1 MTVALRLCNY
11 LSGAAL
17 GLAVL
22 GLGPGAAR
30 AAVHTTATAGP
41 WNAFRGTATDG
52 HPLCGVSTFDDPPG
66 SAVLIKYFRGD
77 THLVVQLEKQSWAI
91 PRGSHVPV
99 RLRFDRYSAWTARA
113 TGAGR
118 FLELTVGDHEI
129 RRFLREFRLSYRLTV
144 RFPAGNEPRWHTDL
158 TGTDAI
164 TADFADCVGKM
175 RAASAPTQPY
185 VAPAPTGPSPAPRQ
199 NPAAQPGG
207 DSSSYR

>member
-1 MTVALRLCNY
+1 MTVALRLCNV

-22 GLGPGAAR
+22 GLAPRGAG
-30 AAVHTTATAGP
+30 AAVHTTATAGA

-91 PRGSHVPV
+91 PRGAHVPV
-99 RLRFDRYSAWTARA
+99 RLRFDQYSAWTARA

-158 TGTDAI
+158 TGTNAI
-164 TADFADCVGKM
+164 VADFADCVGRM

-185 VAPAPTGPSPAPRQ
+185 VAPAPIQPLPAPQQ
-199 NPAAQPGG
+199 NPAAQRGG
-207 DSSSYR
+207 DSSNYR